1 MARAPASNL
10 GSSFDHN
17 DPDFVAD
24 PYHTYA
30 EMREQRPA
38 LHSDRYGG
46 YWVLSRY
53 ADVRQGLL
61 DWETFSSGVPG
72 TTSIP
77 TSVRRDFP
85 EIPLEVDP
93 PEHTRYRAIVAPW
106 FSRTAV
112 DKLEP
117 EVRRIT
123 TELIDGFIDE
133 EECDLVQQLALPLVA
148 RVLAVFLRMPESESE
163 QWMNWVQD
171 IFHGRVEEP
180 ARADR
185 ASRELIQ
192 YLQQVVDERRRQP
205 KDDFFGLLV
214 QARFDGRPLT
224 DLEIRGYTVVTMTA
238 GQETTVNGIGNSLWY
253 LSEHPED
260 RARLVAEPRL
270 IPQAT
275 EEFLRFMS
283 PIQLLGRNATHSVTL
298 HGETIHKGDLVAMC
312 YGAANRDESVFE
324 DADRCVIDRH
334 PNRHLAFGTGPHACL
349 GAHLARLELR
359 VAVEEMLRRAPAY
372 RVADPERLR
381 MAPHGDLR
389 GFWSL
394 PTRLRDG

>member
-1 MARAPASNL
+1 MARAPRSSL

-17 DPDFVAD
+17 DPVFVED
-24 PYHTYA
+24 PYPAYS
-30 EMREQRPA
+30 EMRANHPL

-46 YWVLSRY
+46 YWVLTRY
-53 ADVRQGLL
+53 RDVRHGLL
-61 DWETFSSGVPG
+61 DWETFSSSVPG

-93 PEHTRYRAIVAPW
+93 PEHTRYRAIVASW
-106 FSRTAV
+106 FARGRVA
-112 DKLEP
+112 KLEP
-117 EVRRIT
+117 EVRRIAS
-123 TELIDGFIDE
+123 ELIDAFIEDP
-133 EECDLVQQLALPLVA
+133 ECDLVQQLALPLVA
-148 RVLAVFLRMPESESE
+148 RVLAVFLRMPEREAE
-163 QWMNWVQD
+163 QWMTWVQD

-185 ASRELIQ
+185 ASKELIR
-192 YLQQVVDERRRQP
+192 YLQEVVDERRRHP
-205 KDDFFGLLV
+205 GDDFFSLLV

-224 DLEIRGYTVVTMTA
+224 DLEIRGYAVVTMTA

-253 LSEHPED
+253 LAEHPKD
-260 RARLVAEPRL
+260 RARLLGDSTLMRPA
-270 IPQAT
+270 I

-283 PIQLLGRNATHSVTL
+283 PIQLLGRNATREVAL
-298 HGETIHKGDLVAMC
+298 HGEKIERGDVVAMC
-312 YGAANRDESVFE
+312 YAAANRDETVFE
-324 DADRCVIDRH
+324 RADHCVIDRA

-349 GAHLARLELR
+349 GAHLARLEMR

-372 RVADPERLR
+372 RVADPARCRL
-381 MAPHGDLR
+381 APHGDLR

-394 PTRLRDG
+394 PVRLGDG